1 MAKRGQRNLE
11 KRIEIWTLHN
21 LGFSNREIGRRL
33 SISESCVRKTIKRK
47 VETGSFCVR
56 KRVGRPRSTTKKEDK
71 YIVIN
76 SLRNRRRTAPDL
88 ADDFNEHHTTK
99 ISTMTVKRRLLEV
112 GLRGRVAVKKPLLTT
127 VHKQKRLV

>member
-1 MAKRGQRNLE
+1 MAKRGQINLE

-47 VETGSFCVR
+47 VETGSFCDR
-56 KRVGRPRSTTKKEDK
+56 KRVGRSLSTTKKEAK

-88 ADDFNEHHTTK
+88 AADFNEHHTTK
-99 ISTMTVKRRLLEV
+99 ISTTTVKK
-112 GLRGRVAVKKPLLTT
+112 ATS
-127 VHKQKRLV
+127 